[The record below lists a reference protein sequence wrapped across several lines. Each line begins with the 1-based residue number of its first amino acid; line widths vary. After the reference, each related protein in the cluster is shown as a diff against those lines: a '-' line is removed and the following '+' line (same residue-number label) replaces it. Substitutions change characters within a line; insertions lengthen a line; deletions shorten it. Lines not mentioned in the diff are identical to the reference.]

1 MAVHDKPYDFELKIS
16 SDYYEARLT
25 VVIYEGTDLK
35 ITPEEVIDFLKSKNV
50 VFGIDLDA
58 IDTICQN
65 PSLANNLLIAKGI
78 PHVHGEN
85 GEVTLYVDSENTT
98 KPTMLANGNVDFKN
112 LNMVHIAQK
121 GDLLAEKTLPT
132 EGTSGTT
139 VTGKTIKQKPGKPVN
154 FKIGKN
160 LQVSEDGLKLYSTV
174 TGTIKLDGDKI
185 SVIEV
190 LEIRTDVGVKTGNIS
205 FTGKVIVYG
214 NVTTG
219 YSIECEEL
227 EINGIVESAN
237 LKANGNITIS
247 IGVQGNDAANIYCGG
262 NLKAQTLNNCHL
274 IVKGDIN
281 CDTLMH
287 SNVVCDGEIRAA
299 GRKGMIVGGEICA
312 RRAIRANIIGSEMG
326 TTTSLKLGMDS
337 ILLDEYKALTEQLK
351 EAKEQNIKL
360 DQLVRLLTKNVQ
372 AAPENQEMKAKLDQ
386 MIPARDN
393 SYTLM
398 YELTDKNNQ
407 MLELF
412 NKMND
417 SFVTASTLYPGVK
430 IKIGS
435 NFFNAKDEL
444 KNVKLIKDG
453 AHIVTIPN

>member
-1 MAVHDKPYDFELKIS
+1 M
-16 SDYYEARLT
+16 
-25 VVIYEGTDLK
+25 
-35 ITPEEVIDFLKSKNV
+35 
-50 VFGIDLDA
+50 
-58 IDTICQN
+58 
-65 PSLANNLLIAKGI
+65 
-78 PHVHGEN
+78 
-85 GEVTLYVDSENTT
+85 
-98 KPTMLANGNVDFKN
+98 
-112 LNMVHIAQK
+112 
-121 GDLLAEKTLPT
+121 
-132 EGTSGTT
+132 
-139 VTGKTIKQKPGKPVN
+139 N

-174 TGTIKLDGDKI
+174 TGTIKLEGDKI

-190 LEIRTDVGVKTGNIS
+190 LEIRNDVGVKTGNIS
-205 FTGKVIVYG
+205 FTGKVIVFG

-227 EINGIVESAN
+227 EVNGIVESAN
-237 LKANGNITIS
+237 LKVNGNITIS

-262 NLKAQTLNNCHL
+262 SLKAQTLNNCHL
-274 IVKGDIN
+274 TVKGDIM

-287 SNVVCDGEIRAA
+287 SNVICDGEIRAA

-312 RRAIRANIIGSEMG
+312 RRSIRANIIGSEMG

-337 ILLDEYKALTEQLK
+337 TLLDEYKALTEQLK
-351 EAKEQNIKL
+351 EAKEQSTKL

-372 AAPENQEMKAKLDQ
+372 TAPDNKEMKDKLDQ

-393 SYTLM
+393 SYSLM
-398 YELTDKNNQ
+398 NELNEKNNK

-430 IKIGS
+430 VKIGS

-444 KNVKLIKDG
+444 KNIKLIKDG